1 MGLKTSLTELRRC
14 LFDFSECFYFNFCC
28 EQNIVHFEN
37 LVLLFRAWLLF
48 WHVLAPK
55 KKLVTDQLA
64 RHMISV
70 LWNKDVRQNSNS
82 CKKVSTLVFLVL
94 RWIPFTSF
102 TRFFTAGQWVWS
114 FLGSVGSRSGQC
126 LTS

>member
-1 MGLKTSLTELRRC
+1 
-14 LFDFSECFYFNFCC
+14 
-28 EQNIVHFEN
+28 
-37 LVLLFRAWLLF
+37 
-48 WHVLAPK
+48 
-55 KKLVTDQLA
+55 VTDQLA

-114 FLGSVGSRSGQC
+114 FLESVGSRSGQC